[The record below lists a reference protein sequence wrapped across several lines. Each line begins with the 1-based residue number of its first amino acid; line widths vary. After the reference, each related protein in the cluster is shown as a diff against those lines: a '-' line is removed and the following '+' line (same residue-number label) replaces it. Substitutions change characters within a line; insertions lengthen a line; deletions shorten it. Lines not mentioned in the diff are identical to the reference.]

1 MTDRKRRMFSR
12 AAILLAAAA
21 LVAFSGCATTRQTRS
36 VQPHGFLEDYSMLR
50 KGEKNEAQLIYIN
63 EDADFSQYN
72 AALLESVTIWFTES
86 TEKLSVEDQQ
96 MLTDHL
102 FGSIYDELDQAFEM
116 VDKPGPKVLRIRAAL
131 TEAKGARVVGKTVTS
146 IIPQLRL
153 LTTLAG
159 VATDTQV
166 FVGKATIEVDIT
178 DSLSDERLA
187 AAVDQRSGTKALRA
201 LGGQWKD
208 VNNAFD
214 YWASRIRIKLV
225 ELRNGDAT
233 TG

>member
-1 MTDRKRRMFSR
+1 MNRVVTVALLLIVLTLNTYSGIAKVMGFYHGNRGAKELSR
-12 AAILLAAAA
+12 A
-21 LVAFSGCATTRQTRS
+21 
-36 VQPHGFLEDYSMLR
+36 
-50 KGEKNEAQLIYIN
+50 
-63 EDADFSQYN
+63 
-72 AALLESVTIWFTES
+72 
-86 TEKLSVEDQQ
+86 
-96 MLTDHL
+96 
-102 FGSIYDELDQAFEM
+102 ELDQAFEM

>member
-1 MTDRKRRMFSR
+1 MFSR

-166 FVGKATIEVDIT
+166 FVGHH
-178 DSLSDERLA
+178 RL
-187 AAVDQRSGTKALRA
+187 VVRRTVGCRRRPALRNESVA
-201 LGGQWKD
+201 CSRRTVEGRQQCLRLLGQQD
-208 VNNAFD
+208 PHQTRRA
-214 YWASRIRIKLV
+214 A
-225 ELRNGDAT
+225 
-233 TG
+233 